1 VSRSSLKEI
10 SFRVDFLEEDEEVDR
25 NLSAIL
31 MPAVLYL
38 FRKIQNFPSVKTV
51 RFRTP
56 NYLSLQAGNDQPGSK
71 RADLCNYAG
80 GALQNG
86 RRGDGPAICELI
98 QSITNFIPGG
108 FTEVLIPGDHND
120 FKIAGSQILQE
131 LSDSRENLRSLELFC
146 LSYRNRKMMW
156 DLIISCP
163 NLNSLSLF
171 LLRDEMTEEL
181 EIPKGMEKR
190 KISLRKLYFLVVNPS
205 APWNRF
211 LEWIGNELEDV
222 TLSNGGIVSRVK
234 GTGFLTSNFLR
245 SVLFNST
252 EH

>member
-1 VSRSSLKEI
+1 
-10 SFRVDFLEEDEEVDR
+10 
-25 NLSAIL
+25 
-31 MPAVLYL
+31 
-38 FRKIQNFPSVKTV
+38 
-51 RFRTP
+51 
-56 NYLSLQAGNDQPGSK
+56 
-71 RADLCNYAG
+71 
-80 GALQNG
+80 
-86 RRGDGPAICELI
+86 
-98 QSITNFIPGG
+98 
-108 FTEVLIPGDHND
+108 
-120 FKIAGSQILQE
+120 
-131 LSDSRENLRSLELFC
+131 
-146 LSYRNRKMMW
+146 MW